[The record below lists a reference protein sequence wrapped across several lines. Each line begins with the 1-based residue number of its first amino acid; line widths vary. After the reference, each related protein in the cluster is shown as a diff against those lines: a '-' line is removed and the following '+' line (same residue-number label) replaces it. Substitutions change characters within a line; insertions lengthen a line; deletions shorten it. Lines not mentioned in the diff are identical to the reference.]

1 MKLFFLLIQVDRR
14 YNFVY
19 PEFTS
24 ILRKSIG
31 STVGTGGLVTDMGP
45 PKVVGN

>member
-1 MKLFFLLIQVDRR
+1 MFYEQHEILMKLFFLLIQVDRR

-24 ILRKSIG
+24 ILRKYTESI
-31 STVGTGGLVTDMGP
+31 L
-45 PKVVGN
+45 